1 MAIASK
7 KITKSADSQGAVQLN
22 ELDPSTA
29 SASVKAAPK
38 EPIEVPGASKPVKSG
53 EQDEWETREHLQTIV
68 KAHQIMSDPK
78 KMAHVHKAI
87 GGTVHAF
94 NSLQDLKNYKNNK
107 YGSGAGKE
115 KTASTSASIPAD
127 TDDGS

>member
-1 MAIASK
+1 MNNSASK
-7 KITKSADSQGAVQLN
+7 KITKSADAQGAVQLN

-38 EPIEVPGASKPVKSG
+38 EPEEVAGGIPSKNKTP
-53 EQDEWETREHLQTIV
+53 DEWETREHLNTIV
-68 KAHQIMSDPK
+68 KAHQIMSDPT

-94 NSLQDLKNYKNNK
+94 NSLQDVRNYKNQK
-107 YGSGAGKE
+107 YGAGAGAKNP
-115 KTASTSASIPAD
+115 TASTKLSD